1 MSAISVL
8 MPVRDGERFVG
19 EAIDSVLAQ
28 TFADF
33 ELIVVD
39 DASTDG
45 TPAVLDT
52 VADARVRVVRNETP
66 RGIAGSLNRALDLA
80 GGRFVARADADDVN
94 RPQRFARQLAFL
106 AAHPE
111 VALCGTWI
119 RMFSEGWQRDRRM
132 ETDPARMRCA
142 LLMYNVL
149 SHPTAMWRRD
159 AFERHGL
166 RYDATLRT
174 AEDYDL
180 WSRASHR
187 VTLGNVPEVLMHY
200 RVHPAQVGRVARAER
215 LAEGERIRGA
225 QLRRVGADLT
235 PAELAFHHALSMGE
249 AGVVDL
255 PLAHSWMRK
264 ILDANDRARLYDR
277 RVLRRV
283 LVEEVLLARARGAG
297 VRVRELWRPPLR
309 HALAPGALWSL
320 LRRRVTGLIDDRRR
334 AVNLPNHHSPVTGR
348 GGERSEPGVG

>member
-1 MSAISVL
+1 MTTISVL

-19 EAIDSVLAQ
+19 EAVDSVLAQ

-45 TPAVLDT
+45 TPAVLRT
-52 VADARVRVVRNETP
+52 VTDARVSVVRNETP
-66 RGIAGSLNRALDLA
+66 RGIAGSLNRGLDLA
-80 GGRFVARADADDVN
+80 RGRFVARSDADDVN
-94 RPQRFARQLAFL
+94 LPERFARQLAFL
-106 AAHPE
+106 GAHPR

-149 SHPTAMWRRD
+149 SHPTAMWRREV
-159 AFERHGL
+159 FERHGL

-187 VTLGNVPEVLMHY
+187 VTLGNVPQVLMRY
-200 RVHPAQVGRVARAER
+200 RVHPGQIGRVARAER

-225 QLRRVGADLT
+225 QLRRLGADLT
-235 PAELAFHHALSMGE
+235 PAELTFHHALSMGE
-249 AGVVDL
+249 AGAVDL
-255 PLAHSWMRK
+255 ALARSWMAK
-264 ILDANDRARLYDR
+264 ILDANEGARLYEG
-277 RVLRRV
+277 RVLRRL
-283 LVEEVLLARARGAG
+283 LVEEVLLARARGAPL
-297 VRVRELWRPPLR
+297 RARDFRHPPLR
-309 HALAPGALWSL
+309 HALGPGALLSL

-334 AVNLPNHHSPVTGR
+334 AVNLPP
-348 GGERSEPGVG
+348 